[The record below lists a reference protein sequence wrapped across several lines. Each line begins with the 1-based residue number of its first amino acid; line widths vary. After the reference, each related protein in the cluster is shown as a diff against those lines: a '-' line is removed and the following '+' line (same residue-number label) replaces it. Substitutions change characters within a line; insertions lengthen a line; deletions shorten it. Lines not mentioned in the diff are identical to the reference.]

1 MALSSYAAATLALEA
16 RALQTRLAT
25 VQPFALAMPMVS
37 AARISDEAAH
47 AIEHYLID
55 GRRRL
60 RHRINDY
67 IQWLRTPQGRGASAA
82 HAQHRFAILKLRFNV
97 ALTQF
102 DIFADALNLRAE
114 VGNGVWLGGLDVVAD
129 DALAVGGD
137 DSFPRPPVIT
147 YLDRGHGAAIRR
159 VRARLPGGGNNPV
172 AVIRM
177 PRERM
182 LGSGVASSLVHEVGH
197 QAAALLDLLP
207 RLRAELQAE
216 QRQSPTAQLVAWQ
229 LWERWISEIAADF
242 WSVGKLGIAATQ
254 GLINVVSLPR
264 AIVFRLDTEDPHP
277 FPWIRVKLSAAAGAM
292 LHPDPQWARMI
303 AMWESF
309 YPRTGLDP
317 QRLQIIAALE
327 ATMPEFL
334 RLLAAHRPAT
344 MKGRPFASA
353 FELAE
358 RTPARLRRIFRE
370 SRPLVDGLQSLSPTL
385 ALAVLGQAK
394 QDRLLTPER
403 ESRTVAQLLT
413 RWALARSLRDTRLPR
428 THTPALAA

>member
-1 MALSSYAAATLALEA
+1 MTLSPYVAATLTLEA
-16 RALQTRLAT
+16 RALQTRLAGI
-25 VQPFALAMPMVS
+25 QPFALAMPMGS
-37 AARISDEAAH
+37 AARISDEASY

-60 RHRINDY
+60 RHRIRDY
-67 IQWLRTPQGRGASAA
+67 IDWLRTGDGRNASAA
-82 HAQHRFAILKLRFNV
+82 HAQHRFAMLKLRFNV

-129 DALAVGGD
+129 DALTIGGD

-159 VRARLPGGGNNPV
+159 VRARLPGGGDNPV
-172 AVIRM
+172 AIIRM

-182 LGSGVASSLVHEVGH
+182 IGSGIASSLVHEVGH
-197 QAAALLDLLP
+197 QAASILDLLP
-207 RLRAELQAE
+207 KLRAELQAA
-216 QRQSPTAQLVAWQ
+216 QRQSAPGQLIGWQ

-242 WSVGKLGIAATQ
+242 WSVGKLGITATQ
-254 GLINVVSLPR
+254 GLMNVVSLPR
-264 AIVFRLDTEDPHP
+264 AIVFRIATDDPHP
-277 FPWIRVKLSAAAGAM
+277 FPWIRVKLSGAAGAM
-292 LHPDPQWARMI
+292 LHPDPQWAQVMKL
-303 AMWESF
+303 WESF

-317 QRLQIIAALE
+317 ERLRIIGALE
-327 ATMPEFL
+327 ATMPQFL
-334 RLLAAHRPAT
+334 RLLAQHRPPT
-344 MKGRPFASA
+344 LKGRPLVSA

-358 RTPARLRRIFRE
+358 RTPARLRHLFRGA
-370 SRPLVDGLQSLSPTL
+370 RPLVDGLQSLSPVL
-385 ALAVLGQAK
+385 AFAVLGQAK

-403 ESRTVAQLLT
+403 ERGVIAQLLT
-413 RWALARSLRDTRLPR
+413 RWALARSLRDTRVPR